1 MDLGSITVGT
11 IIVAICI
18 VPFVI
23 MAINKKKKENKML
36 QALNHIATTQNHTVS
51 DYEFCGDFVIGRDKE
66 LNAIFFY
73 KESNGQTQ
81 SSSVDLS
88 TIKNCQAVK
97 THRNVKSGGE
107 QLTITERVALAFTP
121 SNGANQ
127 EVSFTLYDVDNMQLN
142 GEIQLA
148 DSWSALINK
157 KLQIAS

>member
-18 VPFVI
+18 IPFVM

-73 KESNGQTQ
+73 KESNGQAQ

-97 THRNVKSGGE
+97 GHRNIKSDGE